1 MFRDVSEDLAELTGY
16 DLETCETM
24 VKTGGY
30 TIYATID
37 PTVQAAVDAVYED
50 LANVPTTTSAQQLQ
64 SAIVVVDNESGD
76 IVGMAGGVGRRGL
89 PDPEPGHPKHALP
102 RLLHQT
108 ADRLRPRDGRR
119 DNHPVL
125 RL

>member
-1 MFRDVSEDLAELTGY
+1 
-16 DLETCETM
+16 M

-64 SAIVVVDNESGD
+64 SAMSSSTTNPAISS
-76 IVGMAGGVGRRGL
+76 AWRAASARKRA
-89 PDPEPGHPKHALP
+89 P
-102 RLLHQT
+102 
-108 ADRLRPRDGRR
+108 
-119 DNHPVL
+119 
-125 RL
+125 